1 MSRRPYP
8 ARSAVLSVLLGI
20 GFFVVATG
28 LRLLLDHYLDDRVPW
43 ITYFLAVAIT
53 AWVADWRGG
62 VVCMVLSV
70 LAGNYMFLPPL
81 GYPLPV
87 SFDQAMQDVLF
98 LVVGAVIVSLNEQRL
113 AQQKRARG
121 LLNEARVDIEQRIA
135 AEKAMIESEANFRAV
150 AETSSTAIYIHD
162 GEKLVYVNPTAEK
175 ITGYTREELYMLDMW
190 DLVHP
195 DNREVVRQRAIARF
209 KGEASPDRYEYRL
222 VHRDGTTVWVD
233 FGATVIEYNGKR
245 CILANAFDVTQRKTA
260 EQALIRSEKLASAG
274 RLAATIAHEINN
286 PLEAITNLLYL
297 ARTDTPNAAKYI
309 DVAED
314 ELRRV
319 AHIARQ
325 TLGFYRDSGL
335 PERVKVTSLVNDVIG
350 LYAKRIESKGI
361 LVRLKLDEGVELMGS
376 SGEVRQVISN
386 LLSNSIDALPS
397 GGIID
402 IRLRRAVQRRSGMQG
417 VRLIVADNGPGI
429 PYELRGRIFEAFF
442 TTKQDVGT
450 GLGLWVTR
458 SLVEKHG
465 GSIAVRSDIRP
476 ERHGTVFSI
485 FFPAAAGSREFAA

>member
-1 MSRRPYP
+1 MNSRPFHI
-8 ARSAVLSVLLGI
+8 RSAALSITLGAS
-20 GFFVVATG
+20 FFVVATG
-28 LRLLLDHYLDDRVPW
+28 LRMLLDPYLDDRVPW

-53 AWVADWRGG
+53 AWVADWRGA
-62 VVCMVLSV
+62 VTCIVLSV
-70 LAGNYMFLPPL
+70 LAGNYMFLPPV

-87 SFDQAMQDVLF
+87 GFDQAMQDVLF
-98 LVVGAVIVSLNEQRL
+98 VVVSAVIVSLNQQRISQQRQARSLL
-113 AQQKRARG
+113 AD
-121 LLNEARVDIEQRIA
+121 ARVDIEHRIA
-135 AEKAMIESEANFRAV
+135 AEKAMAESEANFRAV

-162 GEKLVYVNPTAEK
+162 GQRLVYVNPTAEK
-175 ITGYTREELYMLDMW
+175 ITGYSREELYQLDMW

-195 DNREVVRQRAIARF
+195 ENREVVRQRAAARF

-297 ARTDTPNAAKYI
+297 ARTDSANAAKYI

-325 TLGFYRDSGL
+325 TLGFYRDTGL
-335 PERVKVTSLVNDVIG
+335 PEPVKVTTLVSDVLA
-350 LYAKRIESKGI
+350 LYAKRIDSKGI
-361 LVRLKLDEGVELMGS
+361 QVRLRLEPEIELMGS
-376 SGEVRQVISN
+376 SGEIRQVISN

-397 GGIID
+397 GGTID
-402 IRLRRAVQRRSGMQG
+402 IRLRRAVQGSTGVQG
-417 VRLIVADNGPGI
+417 VRLTVADNGPGI
-429 PYELRGRIFEAFF
+429 PCELRGRIFEAFF

-465 GSIAVRSDIRP
+465 GTIALRSDIRAD
-476 ERHGTVFSI
+476 RHGTVFSI
-485 FFPAAAGSREFAA
+485 FFPAATERQEHAA